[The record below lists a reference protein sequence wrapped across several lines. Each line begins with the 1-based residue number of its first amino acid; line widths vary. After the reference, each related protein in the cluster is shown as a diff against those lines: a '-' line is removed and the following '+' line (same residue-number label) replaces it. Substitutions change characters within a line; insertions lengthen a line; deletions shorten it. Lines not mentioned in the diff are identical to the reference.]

1 MSDFLANLAAR
12 SFGSVVPIQPRVA
25 AFFEPVRADVPSL
38 RAPDRI
44 VNPDE
49 KPVFDEAESE
59 SAPARESRQR
69 APAPTHKAR
78 RAPPLET
85 VSENFRT
92 EEPTS
97 AERNSGSQPA
107 QPRPDLSPAAPV
119 QVRAIRALEPEGKS
133 PEQNLPAVKP
143 DLEFITAS
151 ASVVATPPRRETP
164 NQETV
169 PADSRVMVSLAPP
182 GRERVFEPLPDLR
195 ARHDRGTARLEPS
208 PTADSEPVIQVTIGR
223 VEVRAATAG
232 ASARRADPA
241 VSPVMS
247 LEEYLSGRA
256 RRGGA

>member
-12 SFGSVVPIQPRVA
+12 SFGSVAPIRPRVA

-44 VNPDE
+44 VNAYE
-49 KPVFDEAESE
+49 EPVFDEAESE
-59 SAPARESRQR
+59 SAPAREWRQR
-69 APAPTHKAR
+69 APAPRRKAR

-85 VSENFRT
+85 VSDNFRT

-97 AERNSGSQPA
+97 AERISGSQPA

-119 QVRAIRALEPEGKS
+119 QVRAIRALEPEEKS

-143 DLEFITAS
+143 DLEFTTAS
-151 ASVVATPPRRETP
+151 ASAVATPPRRETP

-195 ARHDRGTARLEPS
+195 ARHDRGPARLESS

-223 VEVRAATAG
+223 VEIRATNSGG
-232 ASARRADPA
+232 AQRRAEPA
-241 VSPVMS
+241 PSPVMS
-247 LEEYLSGRA
+247 LDEYLRRQA